1 MISDRTKKALA
12 AAKRRG
18 VKLGGDRGGRSTA
31 KARKAGGEAMQRAAD
46 ERSAIDIAELQ
57 ASGAGSLRAIAAGLN
72 ARRSPTARGAGQ
84 WSAVQVSR
92 VVERAVPK
100 RVVFSPHEV
109 AAELARRGR

>member
-1 MISDRTKKALA
+1 MARLCSARPTN
-12 AAKRRG
+12 
-18 VKLGGDRGGRSTA
+18 GRLDLTP
-31 KARKAGGEAMQRAAD
+31 
-46 ERSAIDIAELQ
+46 IIAELQ
-57 ASGAGSLRAIAAGLN
+57 ASGAGSLRAIAAGFN
-72 ARRSPTARGAGQ
+72 ARRIPTARGAGQ